1 MVMTRFWLGI
11 VLALTFGEV
20 AQAGTTP
27 HYINT
32 TAVNTTQP
40 PQIDATTFENRS
52 LFDFVLGGGF
62 SFFGNFGGSSRS
74 LSFGTPRPYETFN
87 TLNFT
92 NTAAGV
98 IYADPGYIWDH
109 SYAGGRGRMANW
121 VNKGA
126 VQASGWAWVEATN
139 IVSSG
144 LGFSVGPHGIVHL
157 EGGSVNLSRS
167 LIYLGPSSPAANG
180 SGTGILVDQWWQT
193 SSNAYTLDGSLSGLT
208 VPNTQSPSF
217 RYLTGGGIF
226 SGGATSLPE
235 TFSSAGNYDAFVYTN
250 AVSATETM
258 ISVIFAP
265 TNAIQR
271 GVATDVGWFRNG
283 RIGLTA
289 QVRFSAP
296 DVDLFTGVAFTNFV
310 TIRDSSPW
318 IDGTNIF
325 LISDGGG
332 SIGGILGLIPL
343 GFIPITMDL
352 QTGLGLFGSFTGS
365 PTNAIFDP
373 DLLVNPTYLS
383 NRVAAGY
390 SAFSTRLTLTDNP
403 YEGNTFRDASP
414 AGWSGLPVRDLSNY
428 VGRVEIKAKKLNL
441 DLVRMRAETSV
452 AIQTD
457 DLVGNKAPIIDAP
470 YLSFDLRSTQSQLV
484 VSNMIAPS
492 VNRFIGDVS
501 VWSSLWLNFT
511 TNNLGVTNFYYT
523 HVMVLDHTLS
533 LTQQV
538 TLADLKLR
546 ATNVVI
552 ADTFN
557 VGRSFLVE
565 AKNFVNSGNLT
576 NLSGG
581 DLGGM
586 NFIGILNFTNTGVIS
601 TARNLNLGSDRTTP
615 YNNVV
620 NYGTINTA
628 AMQIK
633 TRQLINT
640 NVLLT
645 TSGSFES
652 QADSTR
658 LENSSVI
665 NSFSELILG
674 GGDLYASNSVLS
686 AGTLLGGAGTLI
698 FDFDGTV
705 SDAGLVSSNLWVAN
719 NGFAISSV
727 PKGDLLGTTIQSIAP
742 VYQEVVHF
750 SEAAD
755 LGVNPVG
762 YTNNFA
768 IGRLLLD
775 GGSNSLF
782 RFAPSPGSTGRALYV
797 DYLDLANY
805 ATNYQDAITVDEG
818 CVLYFANASIDPTK
832 LNHLSDDRLR
842 WVSTYAGPRS
852 ITNLVVGPITNA
864 LNIALVSSADID
876 SDNDGVANVNDST
889 PVWTAQDINL
899 TIALTNLAAH
909 VQVPVLTWNVLRSFD
924 SGGFQNYVTNSVE
937 YVTSAG
943 QTDWLTLTNFVSAL
957 GGAQSTL
964 GHYIDRLGTNRMYRV
979 RVHVQDP

>member
-1 MVMTRFWLGI
+1 
-11 VLALTFGEV
+11 
-20 AQAGTTP
+20 
-27 HYINT
+27 
-32 TAVNTTQP
+32 
-40 PQIDATTFENRS
+40 
-52 LFDFVLGGGF
+52 
-62 SFFGNFGGSSRS
+62 
-74 LSFGTPRPYETFN
+74 
-87 TLNFT
+87 
-92 NTAAGV
+92 
-98 IYADPGYIWDH
+98 
-109 SYAGGRGRMANW
+109 
-121 VNKGA
+121 
-126 VQASGWAWVEATN
+126 
-139 IVSSG
+139 
-144 LGFSVGPHGIVHL
+144 
-157 EGGSVNLSRS
+157 
-167 LIYLGPSSPAANG
+167 
-180 SGTGILVDQWWQT
+180 
-193 SSNAYTLDGSLSGLT
+193 
-208 VPNTQSPSF
+208 
-217 RYLTGGGIF
+217 
-226 SGGATSLPE
+226 
-235 TFSSAGNYDAFVYTN
+235 
-250 AVSATETM
+250 
-258 ISVIFAP
+258 
-265 TNAIQR
+265 
-271 GVATDVGWFRNG
+271 
-283 RIGLTA
+283 
-289 QVRFSAP
+289 
-296 DVDLFTGVAFTNFV
+296 
-310 TIRDSSPW
+310 
-318 IDGTNIF
+318 
-325 LISDGGG
+325 
-332 SIGGILGLIPL
+332 
-343 GFIPITMDL
+343 
-352 QTGLGLFGSFTGS
+352 
-365 PTNAIFDP
+365 
-373 DLLVNPTYLS
+373 
-383 NRVAAGY
+383 
-390 SAFSTRLTLTDNP
+390 
-403 YEGNTFRDASP
+403 
-414 AGWSGLPVRDLSNY
+414 
-428 VGRVEIKAKKLNL
+428 
-441 DLVRMRAETSV
+441 MRAETSV

-470 YLSFDLRSTQSQLV
+470 YLSFDLKSTQSQLM
-484 VSNMIAPS
+484 VSNMVPPS

-523 HVMVLDHTLS
+523 HVMVVDHTLS

-581 DLGGM
+581 DLGGA

-601 TARNLNLGSDRTTP
+601 TTHNFNLGKDRALP
-615 YNNVV
+615 YSTVV
-620 NYGTINTA
+620 NYGTVNAA

-640 NVLLT
+640 NVLLS
-645 TSGSFES
+645 TSGSFEA

-658 LENSSVI
+658 LENSSFIV
-665 NSFSELILG
+665 SYSDLMLG

-686 AGTLLGGAGTLI
+686 AGTFLGGAGTLV

-705 SDAGLVSSNLWVAN
+705 SDAGLVGSNLWVAN

-755 LGVNPVG
+755 LGVNPEG
-762 YTNNFA
+762 YTDNFA

-782 RFAPSPGSTGRALYV
+782 RFAPSPGSVGRAIYV

-805 ATNYQDAITVDEG
+805 ATNYADSITVDEG

-832 LNHLSDDRLR
+832 LNHLSSDRLR

-852 ITNLVVGPITNA
+852 ITNIVAGPITNA

-899 TIALTNLAAH
+899 TIALTNLSAH
-909 VQVPVLTWNVLRSFD
+909 VQVPVLTWNILRSFD
-924 SGGFQNYVTNSVE
+924 SGGFQNYATNSVE
-937 YVTSAG
+937 YIPSAG
-943 QTDWLTLTNFVSAL
+943 QTYWLTLTNFVSAL
-957 GGAQSTL
+957 GGAQSTP

-979 RVHVQDP
+979 KVHVQDP